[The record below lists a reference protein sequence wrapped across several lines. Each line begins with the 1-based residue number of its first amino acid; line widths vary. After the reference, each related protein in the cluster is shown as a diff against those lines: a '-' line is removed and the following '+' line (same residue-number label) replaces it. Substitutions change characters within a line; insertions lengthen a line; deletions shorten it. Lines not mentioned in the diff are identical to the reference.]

1 MQHGYFEELVIII
14 LIASA
19 DTIRMSADALIVS
32 ADAIMIVT
40 PLYIVDTHSP
50 QKNPEKVLEASVLI
64 IEPNLQKLKHKK
76 KRH

>member
-1 MQHGYFEELVIII
+1 MQHGYFEVLVIII

-32 ADAIMIVT
+32 ADAIKIVT

-50 QKNPEKVLEASVLI
+50 QKNPEKSFRSFSIKI
-64 IEPNLQKLKHKK
+64 IESDLQKLKHKK
-76 KRH
+76 RH

>member
-1 MQHGYFEELVIII
+1 
-14 LIASA
+14 
-19 DTIRMSADALIVS
+19 MSADALIVS

-50 QKNPEKVLEASVLI
+50 QKNPEKFLEASVLI